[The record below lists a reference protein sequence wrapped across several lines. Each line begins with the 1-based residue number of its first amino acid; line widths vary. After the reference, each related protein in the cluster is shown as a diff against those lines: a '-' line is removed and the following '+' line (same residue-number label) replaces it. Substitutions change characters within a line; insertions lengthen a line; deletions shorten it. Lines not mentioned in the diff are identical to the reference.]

1 MHAGYVC
8 GDLGRSGRPGGRFL
22 CVRVTCAIQRDPAIQ
37 RDLAIRAIPV
47 LSDAEPRRIPAKT
60 GLRPVAA
67 PPRTHPVPDLRARL
81 RPTPIDVP
89 YAYPV
94 CVAIRYRQI
103 SYTAHRESHSTYP
116 ILTTALLHVKVWH
129 SRLDQWQLQATHDSS
144 GGPLQLAPECGVE
157 VVTLGLVRPV
167 VADVQVAAT
176 HRGQNEHGVSR
187 LQMGGGF
194 QVRMAGREG
203 GEGGRHLMTL
213 RCVPS
218 E

>member
-1 MHAGYVC
+1 MNARHARIISRGLDKRQRR
-8 GDLGRSGRPGGRFL
+8 GLRAARREQEHDPQRRRAAHPDLG
-22 CVRVTCAIQRDPAIQ
+22 A
-37 RDLAIRAIPV
+37 RA
-47 LSDAEPRRIPAKT
+47 SQ
-60 GLRPVAA
+60 GL
-67 PPRTHPVPDLRARL
+67 
-81 RPTPIDVP
+81 DVP

-94 CVAIRYRQI
+94 CVAIKYRQI

-129 SRLDQWQLQATHDSS
+129 SRLDQWQPQATHDSS

-187 LQMGGGF
+187 P
-194 QVRMAGREG
+194 AD
-203 GEGGRHLMTL
+203 GE
-213 RCVPS
+213 
-218 E
+218 